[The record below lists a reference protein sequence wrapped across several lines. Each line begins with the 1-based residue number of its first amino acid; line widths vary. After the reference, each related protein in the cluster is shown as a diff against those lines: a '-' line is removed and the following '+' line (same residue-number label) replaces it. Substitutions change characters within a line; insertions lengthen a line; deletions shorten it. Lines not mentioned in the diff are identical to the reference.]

1 MKKEGCGR
9 ELQKM
14 RRQNESHKGG
24 AVRRANRQ
32 IPEMQEVRPRIQDR
46 RGISVL
52 TCARFFFFFGP
63 IYRKHPAE
71 NTCQNTG
78 FVVDCFCKSKRVCD
92 V

>member
-32 IPEMQEVRPRIQDR
+32 IPEMQEVRPHIQDR

-52 TCARFFFFFGP
+52 ACARFFSFSVLHIG
-63 IYRKHPAE
+63 
-71 NTCQNTG
+71 NTLPKTL
-78 FVVDCFCKSKRVCD
+78 VKIPDLL
-92 V
+92 